1 MHAEP
6 VVADGFLQVPQRT
19 FIRVHLFRQGNDQHK
34 FAGGGGGELDGIQMG
49 DVPLQ
54 QLPHSRLRFL
64 LQALQVILLI
74 LLEGLTGV
82 QSQNFQG
89 WLGAE
94 KHGQGADATPDDLRG
109 QDREVVRLNQEED
122 PLSGICHDAVGRHTD
137 DAHELPGRLPLAQF
151 LFLFPI
157 HGSSLHS

>member
-1 MHAEP
+1 MNG
-6 VVADGFLQVPQRT
+6 V
-19 FIRVHLFRQGNDQHK
+19 
-34 FAGGGGGELDGIQMG
+34 QMG
-49 DVPLQ
+49 HVPLQ
-54 QLPHSRLRFL
+54 QLPHGRLRFL
-64 LQALQVILLI
+64 LQAPQVILLVP
-74 LLEGLTGV
+74 LEGFAGV

-94 KHGQGADATPDDLRG
+94 KHGEGADAAPDDLRG
-109 QDREVVRLNQEED
+109 QDREVVRLDQEED

-151 LFLFPI
+151 FFLFSV